1 MQGIESFPVEGTYKS
16 LEFTYDGSD
25 PLNNGHLYKLNN
37 TVGRILVADKI
48 ITTGPNAGCRD
59 TLDVENGEIGVLCY
73 NCEKIRV
80 PKVAGIVFQPGEA
93 VYWDQQPGDGVTNV
107 FASDLLWIGICVE
120 AAGADDDEVLIDLH
134 GNHPL
139 EEEAP

>member
-80 PKVAGIVFQPGEA
+80 PTAGLVWLPGQA
-93 VYWDQQPGDGVTNV
+93 VYWDGVHGNGVTNV
-107 FASDLLWIGICVE
+107 FGSGVLWIGICVE
-120 AAGADDDEVLIDLH
+120 AAAVTDDNVLIDLH

-139 EEEAP
+139 AEEAP